1 MSKLNIRTKFEFIDL
16 DRAGPHKRSVESRQ
30 HEFIEIYEPFQQS
43 EGEAQSE
50 RCIACGNPYCQWK
63 CPVHNYIPDWL
74 KLAAEGRIYEAAELA
89 HQTNS
94 LPEICGRICP
104 QDRLCEGAC
113 TLNTEYGAVTIGAVE
128 RHITD
133 TAFAQGWRPDL
144 SGVIETGNRVAI
156 IGAGPAGLAC
166 ADVLARN
173 GIKAIVYDSHPEIG
187 GLLSFGIPE
196 FKLENKVIKSRRR
209 ILEGMGIEFVLNTT
223 IGQDISFNE
232 ILAKHDA
239 VFLGLGAYTPM
250 QGHMPGEDTAGV
262 YRALDYLIGNTKSL
276 LGMPPGAH
284 EFTDLKARRVI
295 VLGGGDTAMDCVRT
309 AIRQGASEVFCLYR
323 RDRENMPGSQNE
335 VDNAIEE
342 GVQFR
347 FNVQPLEI
355 MEEQGKVTAVRVV
368 ETKLGLPD
376 ESGRQRP
383 QPVEGSET
391 IIEADA
397 IIVAYGFQASP
408 ESWFKEFDIQIN
420 QWGLVETGDNHELA
434 FQTSNRKVF
443 AAGDMVRGADLVVT
457 AIADARKAAAGIV
470 NYLASPSLVT
480 SYDNQQA

>member
-16 DRAGPHKRSVESRQ
+16 ERAGPHKHSTESRR
-30 HEFIEIYEPFQQS
+30 HEFLEIYDPFQAK
-43 EGEAQSE
+43 EGAAQSE

-74 KLAAEGRIYEAAELA
+74 KLAAEGRIIEAAELA

-113 TLNTEYGAVTIGAVE
+113 TLNTGFGAVTIGAIE

-133 TAFAQGWRPDL
+133 TAFASGWRPDL
-144 SGVIETGNRVAI
+144 SGVVDTGHKVAI

-173 GIKAIVYDSHPEIG
+173 GVKVIVYDKHPEIG

-196 FKLENKVIKSRRR
+196 FKLEHKVIKTRRR

-223 IGQDISFNE
+223 IGQNISFNE
-232 ILAKHDA
+232 LLESHDA
-239 VFLGLGAYTPM
+239 VFLGLGTYTEM
-250 QGHMPGEDTAGV
+250 KGGMPGESASGV

-276 LGMPPGAH
+276 LDMPAGEHA
-284 EFTDLKARRVI
+284 FTDLKDQRVV

-323 RDRENMPGSQNE
+323 RDRDNMPGSQNE
-335 VDNAIEE
+335 VTNAVEE

-347 FNVQPLEI
+347 FNVQALEI
-355 MEEQGKVTAVRVV
+355 IEHQGKATAVKVI
-368 ETKLGLPD
+368 ETRLGQPD

-383 QPVEGSET
+383 QAVEGSE
-391 IIEADA
+391 ISIEADA
-397 IIVAYGFQASP
+397 VIVAYGFRASP
-408 ESWFKEFDIQIN
+408 ENWFGEFDIQTN
-420 QWGLVETGDNHELA
+420 EWGLVDAGENDKFA
-434 FQTSNRKVF
+434 FQTSNPKVF

-457 AIADARKAAAGIV
+457 AVADARKAALGIV
-470 NYLASPSLVT
+470 GYLMM
-480 SYDNQQA
+480 

>member
-1 MSKLNIRTKFEFIDL
+1 MNKLNIRTKFEFIDL
-16 DRAGPHKRSVESRQ
+16 KRADPHKHSIESRQ
-30 HEFIEIYEPFQQS
+30 HEFLEIYDPYQQA

-74 KLAAEGRIYEAAELA
+74 KLAGEGRIIEAAELA

-113 TLNTEYGAVTIGAVE
+113 TLNTEYGAVTIGAIE

-144 SGVIETGNRVAI
+144 SGVVQTGHKVAI

-173 GIKAIVYDSHPEIG
+173 GVKAIVYDKHPQIG
-187 GLLSFGIPE
+187 GLLCFGIPE
-196 FKLENKVIKSRRR
+196 FKLEHKVIKTRRM
-209 ILEGMGIEFVLNTT
+209 ILEGMGIEFILNTN
-223 IGQDISFNE
+223 IGQEISFNE
-232 ILAKHDA
+232 LLKNHDA
-239 VFLGLGAYTPM
+239 VFLGLGTYTSM
-250 QGHMPGEDTAGV
+250 KGGMPGEESSGV
-262 YRALDYLIGNTKSL
+262 YRALDYLIGNTKAL
-276 LGMPPGAH
+276 LDMPAGEHP
-284 EFTDLKARRVI
+284 FIDLKGQRVV

-309 AIRQGASEVFCLYR
+309 AVRQGATEVFCMYR
-323 RDRENMPGSQNE
+323 RDRENMPGSQRE
-335 VDNAIEE
+335 VENALEE
-342 GVQFR
+342 GVQFS

-355 MEEQGKVTAVRVV
+355 LEDQGRATAIRVV
-368 ETKLGLPD
+368 ETRLGLPD

-383 QPVEGSET
+383 EPIEGSERS
-391 IIEADA
+391 IEADA
-397 IIVAYGFQASP
+397 VIVAFGFQASP
-408 ESWFKEFDIQIN
+408 ENWFGKFNIDTNE
-420 QWGLVETGDNHELA
+420 WGLVEASDADRCA
-434 FQTSNRKVF
+434 FQTSNPKVF

-457 AIADARKAAAGIV
+457 AIADARKAALGIID
-470 NYLASPSLVT
+470 YLG
-480 SYDNQQA
+480 QEQ

>member
-1 MSKLNIRTKFEFIDL
+1 MSKLNIRTKFEFIDR
-16 DRAGPHKRSVESRQ
+16 DRENPHKRSMESRK
-30 HEFIEIYEPFQQS
+30 HEFIEIYDPFQQP
-43 EGEAQSE
+43 EGEAQAE

-74 KLAAEGRIYEAAELA
+74 KLAAEGRIIEAAELA

-113 TLNTEYGAVTIGAVE
+113 TLNTGFGAVTIGAVE

-144 SGVIETGNRVAI
+144 SGVVASGHTVAI

-173 GIKAIVYDSHPEIG
+173 GVKSIVYDRHPEIG

-196 FKLENKVIKSRRR
+196 FKLEHKVIRTRRR
-209 ILEGMGIEFVLNTT
+209 ILEGMGIEFVLDTN
-223 IGQDISFNE
+223 IGSDISFSRVLE
-232 ILAKHDA
+232 DHDA
-239 VFLGLGAYTPM
+239 VFLGLGTYTPM
-250 QGHMPGEDTAGV
+250 KGGMPGEDARGV

-276 LGMPPGAH
+276 LDMPAGEH
-284 EFTDLKARRVI
+284 DFIDLKGQSVV

-309 AIRQGASEVFCLYR
+309 AIRQGASEVHCLYR
-323 RDRENMPGSQNE
+323 RDRENMPGSQTE
-335 VDNAIEE
+335 VDNAMEE

-347 FNVQPLEI
+347 FNVQALEVI
-355 MEEQGKVTAVRVV
+355 ESQGTASAVKVI
-368 ETKLGLPD
+368 ETRLGQPD

-383 QPVEGSET
+383 QAVEGSEAE
-391 IIEADA
+391 IKADA
-397 IIVAYGFQASP
+397 VIVAYGFQASP
-408 ESWFKEFDIQIN
+408 ENWFEAFDIQTN
-420 QWGLVETGDNHELA
+420 EWGLVDAGENNRLA
-434 FQTSNRKVF
+434 YQTSNPKVF

-457 AIADARKAAAGIV
+457 AIADARKAAEGIV
-470 NYLASPSLVT
+470 SYL
-480 SYDNQQA
+480 DE

>member
-1 MSKLNIRTKFEFIDL
+1 MSKLNIRTKFEFIDR
-16 DRAGPHKRSVESRQ
+16 DREEPSKRSSESRR
-30 HEFIEIYEPFQQS
+30 HEFLEIYAPFQQQ

-74 KLAAEGRIYEAAELA
+74 KLAGEGRIIEAAELA

-113 TLNTEYGAVTIGAVE
+113 TLNTDYGAVTIGAIE

-144 SGVIETGNRVAI
+144 SGVVQTDHKVAI

-173 GIKAIVYDSHPEIG
+173 GVKVIVYDKHPEIG
-187 GLLSFGIPE
+187 GLLSFGIPK
-196 FKLENKVIKSRRR
+196 FKLEHKVIKTRRR
-209 ILEGMGIEFVLNTT
+209 ILEGMGIQFVLGAN
-223 IGQDISFNE
+223 IGQEISFNE
-232 ILAKHDA
+232 VLENHDA
-239 VFLGLGAYTPM
+239 VFLGLGTYTAM
-250 QGHMPGEDTAGV
+250 QGGMPGEEADGV
-262 YRALDYLIGNTKSL
+262 YHALDYLIGNTKSL
-276 LGMPPGAH
+276 LDIPAGDH
-284 EFTDLKARRVI
+284 EFTDLKDRRVV

-309 AIRQGASEVFCLYR
+309 AVRQGAREVHCLYR
-323 RDRENMPGSQNE
+323 RDRDNMPGSQGE
-335 VDNAIEE
+335 VENALEE
-342 GVQFR
+342 GVSFH

-355 MEEQGKVTAVRVV
+355 IEEQGKVTAIRVV
-368 ETKLGLPD
+368 ETLLGLAD

-383 QPVEGSET
+383 QPIDGSERR
-391 IIEADA
+391 IEADA
-397 IIVAYGFQASP
+397 VIVAYGFQASP
-408 ESWFKEFDIQIN
+408 ENWFETFNIQTN
-420 QWGLVETGDNHELA
+420 QWGLVKASAEDEFA
-434 FQTSNRKVF
+434 FQTSNPKVF

-457 AIADARKAAAGIV
+457 AIADARKAALGIV
-470 NYLASPSLVT
+470 GYL
-480 SYDNQQA
+480 NQ

>member
-1 MSKLNIRTKFEFIDL
+1 MSTINIRSKFEFIDR
-16 DRAGPHKRSVESRQ
+16 DRIGPQRHSIESRRR
-30 HEFIEIYEPFQQS
+30 EFLEIYDPFQQQ
-43 EGEAQSE
+43 EGKAQSE

-74 KLAAEGRIYEAAELA
+74 KLAAEGRIIEAAELA

-113 TLNTEYGAVTIGAVE
+113 TLNNEYGAVTIGAVE

-144 SGVIETGNRVAI
+144 SGVVETGHKVAI

-173 GIKAIVYDSHPEIG
+173 GIKAIVYDKHPEIG

-196 FKLENKVIKSRRR
+196 FKLEHKVIKTRRR
-209 ILEGMGIEFVLNTT
+209 ILEGMGIEFVLNTD
-223 IGQDISFNE
+223 IGQDISFDE
-232 ILAKHDA
+232 ILENHDA
-239 VFLGLGAYTPM
+239 VFLGLGTYTSM
-250 QGHMPGEDTAGV
+250 KGGMPGESSYGV

-276 LGMPPGAH
+276 LDMPQGDDD
-284 EFTDLKARRVI
+284 FIDLNDQRVV

-309 AIRQGASEVFCLYR
+309 AVRQGATEVFCLYR
-323 RDRENMPGSQNE
+323 RDRGNMPGSQSE
-335 VDNAIEE
+335 VSNAIEE

-355 MEEQGKVTAVRVV
+355 VEEQGKATAIRVV
-368 ETKLGLPD
+368 ETRLGLPD

-383 QPVEGSET
+383 EPIGGSET
-391 IIEADA
+391 VIHADA
-397 IIVAYGFQASP
+397 VIVAFGFQASP
-408 ESWFKEFDIQIN
+408 ANWFEQFNIQTN
-420 QWGLVETGDNHELA
+420 QWGLVEAGEEGDFA
-434 FQTSNRKVF
+434 FQTSNPKVF

-457 AIADARKAAAGIV
+457 AVADARKAALGIV
-470 NYLASPSLVT
+470 NLLESS
-480 SYDNQQA
+480 

>member
-1 MSKLNIRTKFEFIDL
+1 VSKLNIRRRFEFIDRG
-16 DRAGPHKRSVESRQ
+16 RAQPHKHSTESRRHDFQ
-30 HEFIEIYEPFQQS
+30 EIYEPFKKQQ
-43 EGEAQSE
+43 GEAQSE

-74 KLAAEGRIYEAAELA
+74 KLAAEGRIMEAAELA

-113 TLNTEYGAVTIGAVE
+113 TLNTEYGAVTIGAIE

-133 TAFAQGWRPDL
+133 TAFARGWRPDL
-144 SGVIETGNRVAI
+144 TGVQQTGRKVAI

-166 ADVLARN
+166 ADVLTRN
-173 GIKAIVYDSHPEIG
+173 GVKAIVYDKHPEIG

-196 FKLENKVIKSRRR
+196 FKLEQKVIKTRRR
-209 ILEGMGIEFVLNTT
+209 ILEGMGIQFVLGAN
-223 IGQDISFNE
+223 IGQEISFKEVLDN
-232 ILAKHDA
+232 HDA
-239 VFLGLGAYTPM
+239 VFLGLGTYTPM
-250 QGHMPGEDTAGV
+250 QGGLPGEDAEGV

-276 LGMPPGAH
+276 LDMPAGEHP
-284 EFTDLKARRVI
+284 FINLKDQRVV

-309 AIRQGASEVFCLYR
+309 AIRQGAREVNCLYR
-323 RDRENMPGSQNE
+323 RDRENMPGSQQE

-347 FNVQPLEI
+347 FNLQPLEI
-355 MEEQGKVTAVRVV
+355 IEKQGKVTAISVI
-368 ETKLGLPD
+368 ETRLGLPD

-383 QPVEGSET
+383 ESVKGSEHN
-391 IIEADA
+391 IEADA
-397 IIVAYGFQASP
+397 VIVAFGFRASP
-408 ESWFKEFDIQIN
+408 ANWFEEFDIKTN
-420 QWGLVETGDNHELA
+420 QWGLVEASGADEFA
-434 FQTSNRKVF
+434 FQTSNPKVF

-457 AIADARKAAAGIV
+457 AIADARAAALGLV
-470 NYLASPSLVT
+470 AYLRTHA
-480 SYDNQQA
+480 NKQA

>member
-1 MSKLNIRTKFEFIDL
+1 MSKLNIRTRFEFID
-16 DRAGPHKRSVESRQ
+16 RHREEPHKHSTVARR
-30 HEFIEIYEPFQQS
+30 HEFLEIYDPYQQP
-43 EGEAQSE
+43 EGEAQAE

-74 KLAAEGRIYEAAELA
+74 KLAGEGRIIEAAELA

-113 TLNTEYGAVTIGAVE
+113 TLNTDFGAVTIGAIE

-144 SGVIETGNRVAI
+144 SGVVQTGYKVAI
-156 IGAGPAGLAC
+156 IGAGPAGLSC

-173 GIKAIVYDSHPEIG
+173 GVKAIVYDKHPEIG

-196 FKLENKVIKSRRR
+196 FKLEHKVIKTRRR
-209 ILEGMGIEFVLNTT
+209 ILEGMGIQFVLGAN
-223 IGQDISFNE
+223 IGQEISFNDVLE
-232 ILAKHDA
+232 NHDA
-239 VFLGLGAYTPM
+239 VFLGLGTYKAM
-250 QGHMPGEDTAGV
+250 KGGMPGEDASGV

-276 LGMPPGAH
+276 LDMPAGDH
-284 EFTDLKARRVI
+284 RFTDLKDQRVV

-309 AIRQGASEVFCLYR
+309 AIRQGAREVHCLYR
-323 RDRENMPGSQNE
+323 RDRGNMPGSQRE
-335 VDNAIEE
+335 VDNAVEE

-347 FNVQPLEI
+347 FNVQALEI
-355 MEEQGKVTAVRVV
+355 VQEQGKATAVRVV
-368 ETKLGLPD
+368 ETRLGLPD

-383 QPVEGSET
+383 EAIEGSET
-391 IIEADA
+391 DIEADA
-397 IIVAYGFQASP
+397 VIVAYGFQASP
-408 ESWFKEFDIQIN
+408 ENWFEAFDIQTN
-420 QWGLVETGDNHELA
+420 QWGLVETSENEKFA
-434 FQTSNRKVF
+434 FQTTNPKVF

-457 AIADARKAAAGIV
+457 AVADARKAAQGIV
-470 NYLASPSLVT
+470 NFLTV
-480 SYDNQQA
+480 